1 MARMPAPVNLN
12 SGCISSSLDHKK
24 VKDDGTSEHFGHS
37 QLLTINTCAS
47 SASTSR
53 IASLDHKIL
62 FRNMSIPSC
71 KHEIETNRYD
81 AMEHDAIIVSSLCE
95 FCKVFARLKL
105 TY

>member
-24 VKDDGTSEHFGHS
+24 VKDDGTSEHCGHS
-37 QLLTINTCAS
+37 QLLTINTCSS

-53 IASLDHKIL
+53 ITSLDHKIL
-62 FRNMSIPSC
+62 FRNMSIRSYE
-71 KHEIETNRYD
+71 HEIETNGYD
-81 AMEHDAIIVSSLCE
+81 AMEHDTIVVSSLCE

-105 TY
+105 TC